1 MTLTD
6 LFNFGRLAQTTTP
19 SQSQAVEAV
28 ETVEAVP
35 AEAAGGFFDGLL
47 QNAAIVE
54 PPTALEVVFA
64 MIVSLSLNLLIAYIY
79 RKTYKG
85 TRYSQDYVQTLII
98 IGVVTTIL
106 IMVVSGNGAIAFGM
120 FAAFSVI
127 RFRRNL
133 GQSRDLAFVFFA
145 MAIGMVV
152 GARLYPMAFIIT
164 AIVGGAIY
172 ALAKTD
178 AFAPRRASHLLT
190 MRMTA
195 DMNFEELLKP
205 VFEEYTDRSQLV
217 SVSSAQAGMMTELRY
232 GLQLKLGASTAGL
245 LEALHLA
252 CGNNR
257 VVLTPTGTELEGA

>member
-1 MTLTD
+1 MNLQE
-6 LFNFGRLAQTTTP
+6 LFDSTRVAGEN
-19 SQSQAVEAV
+19 
-28 ETVEAVP
+28 AVP
-35 AEAAGGFFDGLL
+35 
-47 QNAAIVE
+47 
-54 PPTALEVVFA
+54 PLEVVFA
-64 MIVSLSLNLLIAYIY
+64 MGVSLVLNLIIATIY

-127 RFRRNL
+127 RFRRTL

-152 GARLYPMAFIIT
+152 GARLYDKALIIT
-164 AIVGGAIY
+164 AIVGTAIY
-172 ALAKTD
+172 FLTKTD
-178 AFAPRRASHLLT
+178 AFAPKRASHILT
-190 MRMTA
+190 LRMTA
-195 DMNFEELLKP
+195 DMDFEKLLAP
-205 VFEEYTDRSQLV
+205 VFEEFADITQLM

-232 GLQLKLGASTAGL
+232 GIQLKRGQSTPKL
-245 LEALHLA
+245 LEALHLV

-257 VVLTPTGTELEGA
+257 VVLTPTGNELDV

>member
-1 MTLTD
+1 MTLED
-6 LFNFGRLAQTTTP
+6 LFKSG
-19 SQSQAVEAV
+19 S
-28 ETVEAVP
+28 ETVA
-35 AEAAGGFFDGLL
+35 
-47 QNAAIVE
+47 NAPEPLEIVM
-54 PPTALEVVFA
+54 A
-64 MIVSLSLNLLIAYIY
+64 MLISIVLNLAIATLY

-152 GARLYPMAFIIT
+152 GARQYPMAVIIT
-164 AIVGGAIY
+164 VIVGTAI
-172 ALAKTD
+172 LILSKTD

-190 MRMTA
+190 LRMTS
-195 DMNFEELLKP
+195 DMDFEVLLKP
-205 VFEEYTDRSQLV
+205 VFEQFTDRVQLV

-232 GLQLKLGASTAGL
+232 GLQLKLGVGTAAL
-245 LEALHLA
+245 LESLHHV

-257 VVLTPTGTELEGA
+257 VILTPTGQELDM